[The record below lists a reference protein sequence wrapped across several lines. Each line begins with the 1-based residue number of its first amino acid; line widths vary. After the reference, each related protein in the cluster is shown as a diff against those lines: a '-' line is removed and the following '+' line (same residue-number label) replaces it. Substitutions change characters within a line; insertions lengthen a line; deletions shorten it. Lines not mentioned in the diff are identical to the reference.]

1 MSQYL
6 AVLKFWNK
14 ESKQGLTCKK
24 ESSVPLN
31 TKTIQQTTTK
41 MKSKWSQRKDQVTR
55 TVKQTT
61 IPLVRIPDR
70 VKLVLSRTTESEKA
84 IIL

>member
-1 MSQYL
+1 MVHCL

-14 ESKQGLTCKK
+14 ESKHGLTCRK

-31 TKTIQQTTTK
+31 TKTIQQTTK
-41 MKSKWSQRKDQVTR
+41 KKSKWSQRKDQVTR

-70 VKLVLSRTTESEKA
+70 VKLVLSRTTEPEKA